1 MTKSKRKTII
11 QKQERHLK
19 CCRWKTKTEKREKN
33 VGDLNRKIFC
43 LEPGPRAAAGSLIV
57 FAVGGPITRGLD
69 RCGYCLVP
77 GGTRLS

>member
-1 MTKSKRKTII
+1 MEDKDRKKR
-11 QKQERHLK
+11 
-19 CCRWKTKTEKREKN
+19 KN
-33 VGDLNRKIFC
+33 VGDLSRKIFC
-43 LEPGPRAAAGSLIV
+43 LEPGHRAAAGSLIV